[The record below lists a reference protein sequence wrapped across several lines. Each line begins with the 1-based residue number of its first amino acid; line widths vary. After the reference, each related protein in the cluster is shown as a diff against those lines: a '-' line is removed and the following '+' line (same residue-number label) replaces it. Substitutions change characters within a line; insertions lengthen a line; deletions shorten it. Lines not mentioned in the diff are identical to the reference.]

1 MAEAGLRIEKQVS
14 IWNRP
19 LKADFKELFKALG
32 GSIEHA
38 ATLNWPAVTGDAISA
53 ITAVGFEKDPGQ
65 LAWLLIRRA
74 LTQASYDVT
83 YESLAY
89 FKPDKKDE
97 EFLKNVGDVLDA
109 YSVLIDSSFFT
120 SPADLPF
127 VGEFANVLA
136 GWLKTRGVADPH
148 ALPVIGRFR
157 TYFVFALNDEW
168 RRNRELYAPVKEA
181 IETPFTTAS
190 ERESAWRW
198 YRAKL
203 DRLTSEPMLGE
214 PYGLRSVFVPL
225 RAYYRSKPVS
235 RLVSERSDAKD
246 DPPTVVD
253 LQATITNWIAAGD
266 PNDAI
271 RLITGG
277 PGSGKSSFA
286 RILAADEAAA
296 QRVHVIFVPLHQLD
310 LADDLSASVAD
321 FIKTTG
327 ILSYDPLAADSTDRL
342 LLVFDGL
349 DELSKQGKVGLEIA
363 QQFVRDVERLVD
375 QKNLKG
381 LRLQVLIT
389 GREVTV
395 QSQAASFKRPGQI
408 LHVLPYFV
416 IEADRA
422 GYSDPDKLL
431 EADQRNDW
439 WRRYGTVSGRGY
451 EELPEALKVTDL
463 DEVTAQP
470 LLNYLIALSLVRGRL
485 DFEKAPNL
493 NAIYAD
499 LLVAVYER
507 GYERRQFMPIK
518 GMDYEDFVRI
528 LEEIGLSAWHGDG
541 RTTSVKEI
549 EDHCR
554 RSNLSKMLESFKE
567 GAEAGVTRLLTAFYF
582 REFGQRREGD
592 KTFEFTHKSFGE
604 YLTARRLIRA
614 IRRIDQQR
622 RRRMTDIDDGWS
634 EVDALKNWIELCG
647 PTAIDPFLA
656 KLLRNE
662 VSLQD
667 PDVLADWHGSL
678 TQLVEWMFA
687 YGMPVD
693 EVTPR
698 PARFAMEA
706 QFARNASE
714 TLFIALNACARAR
727 GVQTQIRWPKP
738 ESLSAWLGALKP
750 AQSDDEWPEAMLAL
764 SHLDLTDCVLM
775 FRNLY
780 HADFTD
786 SALTSA
792 SMEVAILAEAHFE
805 RTEAQNV
812 GLTYSLFFGAR
823 FLQTN
828 LSNSEGIA
836 ANFLQSEFDDV
847 QFNGS
852 KIQGSAFIQS
862 KLRDVTFDGARID
875 GGNFDGAEISD
886 SSFVQALLDHSQ
898 FRSATLR
905 NCDFTDATLIDADF
919 RRATIEDCRFHG
931 ADVAGAIFPEGF
943 VPDTSTK
950 QS

>member
-38 ATLNWPAVTGDAISA
+38 ATLNWPAITGDAINA

-89 FKPDKKDE
+89 FKPDKKDD
-97 EFLKNVGDVLDA
+97 EFLKDVGDLLDA
-109 YSVLIDSSFFT
+109 YSVLIDSSFFAR
-120 SPADLPF
+120 PADLPF
-127 VGEFANVLA
+127 VSEFANVLA
-136 GWLKTRGVADPH
+136 DWLKTRGVADPH

-225 RAYYRSKPVS
+225 RAYYRSRPVS
-235 RLVSERSDAKD
+235 RLVGERSDAQD

-253 LQATITNWIAAGD
+253 LHATITNWVAAGD

-286 RILAADEAAA
+286 RILAADEAAT

-375 QKNLKG
+375 QRNLKG

-422 GYSDPDKLL
+422 GYADPNKLL

-439 WRRYGTVSGRGY
+439 WRLYGTISGRGY
-451 EELPEALKVTDL
+451 EEFPEALKVPDL

-470 LLNYLIALSLVRGRL
+470 LLNYLVALSLVRGKL
-485 DFEKAPNL
+485 DFAKAPNL

-499 LLVAVYER
+499 LLLAVYER
-507 GYERRQFMPIK
+507 GYERRQFTPIK
-518 GMDYEDFVRI
+518 GMEYEDFVRI

-554 RSNLSKMLESFKE
+554 KSNLSKMLDSFKE

-614 IRRIDQQR
+614 LRRIDQQR

-662 VSLQD
+662 VALQNT
-667 PDVLADWHGSL
+667 DVLTDWHGSL

-698 PARFAMEA
+698 AARFATEA
-706 QFARNASE
+706 QLARNASE
-714 TLFIALNACARAR
+714 TLFVALNACARAR

-738 ESLSAWLGALKP
+738 ESLSGWLSTLKP
-750 AQSDDEWPEAMLAL
+750 AQTGDEWPEAMLGL
-764 SHLDLTDCVLM
+764 SHLDLTNCVLD

-780 HADFTD
+780 RADFTD
-786 SALTSA
+786 STLTSA
-792 SMEVAILAEAHFE
+792 SIDAAYFGEARFE
-805 RTEAQNV
+805 RTTAQKIAWSF
-812 GLTYSLFFGAR
+812 SLIFRAAFV
-823 FLQTN
+823 QTN
-828 LSNSEGIA
+828 FSFCQGVVA
-836 ANFLQSEFDDV
+836 TFFHSEFDHV
-847 QFNGS
+847 QFDGGQLRQSVFVGS
-852 KIQGSAFIQS
+852 QFKH
-862 KLRDVTFDGARID
+862 VTFDAANIKW
-875 GGNFDGAEISD
+875 GNFDGAELSD
-886 SSFVQALLDHSQ
+886 SSFVRAFLAESR
-898 FRSATLR
+898 FCGATLR

-919 RRATIEDCRFHG
+919 RRATIEDCIFHG
-931 ADVAGAIFPEGF
+931 ADVTSAIFPEGF